1 MKKWLITAASPF
13 PAAIDYYGMEC
24 EDDPID
30 VIYDEMIDIL
40 WDNYSYMIGEDL
52 NTDEEY
58 EEVYQ
63 NWMENCNITTE
74 EVDEFPEE
82 AIMYE

>member
-30 VIYDEMIDIL
+30 VIYDEIVDNL
-40 WDNYSYMIGEDL
+40 WDNYHYMLGPFESDEDV
-52 NTDEEY
+52 DDAY
-58 EEVYQ
+58 VD
-63 NWMENCNITTE
+63 WIANCTITTE

-82 AIMYE
+82 TIMYE

>member
-30 VIYDEMIDIL
+30 VIYDEMVDNL
-40 WDNYSYMIGEDL
+40 WDNYHYMLGSFVSDEDV
-52 NTDEEY
+52 DDAY
-58 EEVYQ
+58 ED
-63 NWMENCNITTE
+63 WIANCTITTE

-82 AIMYE
+82 TIMYE